1 MSDWTGWTYRL
12 NSNSSVSNTYCLGS
26 GLDRPNGFTR
36 KSGMVVAISTL
47 KTVFPS
53 NSRKDC
59 EDRFS
64 IQFKEGLEGN
74 FLKIINQ
81 MDCTHLYNQ
90 CILYTLTNFK
100 LGEPCWTV
108 SIFWC
113 SQMFTVP
120 RSLWTL
126 LLSLRL
132 KKLGRK
138 FYQSPIKSNFCYIAI
153 PLGGLEQDFL
163 VSSISMQ

>member
-59 EDRFS
+59 EDRFPS
-64 IQFKEGLEGN
+64 NSRKDWKEISWRL
-74 FLKIINQ
+74 LIKWIVQ
-81 MDCTHLYNQ
+81 SV
-90 CILYTLTNFK
+90 YTVHAYQL
-100 LGEPCWTV
+100 
-108 SIFWC
+108 
-113 SQMFTVP
+113 P